1 MAERPIKDALP
12 ADLPE
17 NWQAEQIVAPTG
29 EEVGLSRQHGYNYLM
44 EMVNRTQRGVNS
56 VNEAFES
63 VSGKRTCRF
72 VVGTSTAGWTA
83 ADCDYLCDG
92 IDDQV
97 EIQAAIDALP
107 KDENNYILGGEII
120 LLSGIYH
127 LTGVVSIGPKNVT
140 VRGNGSGTVL
150 MRDTLDGSGAAKCI
164 VELYDQCVLSDL
176 SCIESVAFSA
186 GEYQIAVKG
195 ISRIENVDIIAHST
209 ESMRGCIYVETDP
222 KVVGTTKIL
231 QCYLGGSFVNKEYG
245 MIHVKSGKEL
255 MVLNNDTSGFILI
268 STDTECK
275 TKLLVHGNCSYLAY
289 TEIRVDGL
297 RSGSIIAN
305 NVLSFLT
312 ITHTPDLPGS
322 SFDGRGILVSG
333 NVFQDGIAN
342 RPAIVLGA
350 NTHDIFVTGNLL
362 LSAGV
367 DKPDYVGVQDNGA
380 GNIVRFN
387 SNDLTGSGGTPTTV
401 AQAVPAI
408 SVTED
413 GLVTATATQAAG
425 NVAAGTKSTA
435 RQLSAQDDPDLVPEN
450 IREGVSIF
458 GVQGS
463 MQAGTGGVTSETV
476 AVIVTLTETEYNA
489 LSAKD
494 PATLYLIKE

>member
-29 EEVGLSRQHGYNYLM
+29 EEVGLSHQHGYNYLM
-44 EMVNRTQRGVNS
+44 EMVNRAQRGVNS
-56 VNEAFES
+56 VNEAFDS

-92 IDDQV
+92 TDDQV

-107 KDENNYILGGEII
+107 KNENNYMLGGEII
-120 LLSGIYH
+120 LLSGTYH
-127 LTGVVSIGPKNVT
+127 LSGHLMLIQNIIL
-140 VRGNGSGTVL
+140 RGNGDSTVL
-150 MRDTLDGSGAAKCI
+150 LRETDDGAGSIKSLVALGTNCLLADMAIDGNNKAPEGYSVSNDFDSTIENITFTGRFLMEEGADIYVSGSFTSSYMRHAEISNCRFSDRTAIYLKGSNCLRVQNNFADRINFIKSAPNCGARVIISGNAGSFGFGCGSIHLDG
-164 VELYDQCVLSDL
+164 
-176 SCIESVAFSA
+176 
-186 GEYQIAVKG
+186 
-195 ISRIENVDIIAHST
+195 
-209 ESMRGCIYVETDP
+209 
-222 KVVGTTKIL
+222 
-231 QCYLGGSFVNKEYG
+231 
-245 MIHVKSGKEL
+245 
-255 MVLNNDTSGFILI
+255 
-268 STDTECK
+268 
-275 TKLLVHGNCSYLAY
+275 
-289 TEIRVDGL
+289 IRE
-297 RSGSIIAN
+297 GSIIEGNDINHLEILDTQTATGRI
-305 NVLSFLT
+305 SERT
-312 ITHTPDLPGS
+312 I
-322 SFDGRGILVSG
+322 VAG
-333 NVFQDGIAN
+333 NVFKPYNENSEETAVI
-342 RPAIVLGA
+342 LGA
-350 NTHDIFVTGNLL
+350 NTSGIFVTGNLFCNEN
-362 LSAGV
+362 APV
-367 DKPDYVGVQDNGA
+367 YGVQDNGT

-387 SNDLTGSGGTPTTV
+387 SNDLSGSGGTPTTV

-425 NVAAGTKSTA
+425 NVAAGTKSAA

-458 GVQGS
+458 GVQGA

-494 PATLYLIKE
+494 PSTLYLIKE